1 MLRQFLRF
9 CVRVTIGVV
18 LGIAGLI
25 GIGLYVGNSASKSPA
40 VTPAVTP
47 VAAISSPAPEPQVA
61 LELVGKPNGVVNEFG
76 YMTITGRVKNNSSK
90 NYTYAQITFIV
101 TNNAGE
107 QVGSA
112 LGNINNLQAG
122 ATWKFSA
129 VSLAAGGTRFK
140 LGSISGW

>member
-1 MLRQFLRF
+1 MLRRILRF

-18 LGIAGLI
+18 VGIAGLI
-25 GIGLYVGNSASKSPA
+25 GIGLYVANSASKSPA
-40 VTPAVTP
+40 AASVTPTP
-47 VAAISSPAPEPQVA
+47 SPAPAPQVD
-61 LELVGKPNGVVNEFG
+61 LELVGKPNGVINEFG

-90 NYTYAQITFIV
+90 NYAYAQITFIV

-122 ATWKFSA
+122 STWKFSA
-129 VSLAAGGTRFK
+129 VSLAHGGTRFK